1 MKQTLRYAAWAWQMS
16 RRGLAALLSLAT
28 LAQAGLLVT
37 AILLPQNV
45 NLSYDALHQA
55 AKLPWVFGVSYLGA
69 ALLTQRPLLARQGGS
84 RPAFTILT
92 FRMRR
97 AQLLAGQ
104 ALATALNLFLV
115 MVWQL
120 ALLAALCLPALVLQ
134 DALTAHLVDFAVPA
148 AGRLW
153 WSWSACGLVR
163 ALLPATMYGAACWG
177 LLLLAPAL
185 TLPALAAHRGI
196 HRAAA
201 LLPALGAACC
211 CLGAVY
217 RGFYGPVAVPPLWV
231 LPVCGL
237 ALAGLTALSGVWA
250 LHRAEIAR

>member
-120 ALLAALCLPALVLQ
+120 ALLAALCLPAGIVIYLPFCFLAVAAGFMALLVLVLK
-134 DALTAHLVDFAVPA
+134 DAFAQAVRMKDELDFTV
-148 AGRLW
+148 
-153 WSWSACGLVR
+153 
-163 ALLPATMYGAACWG
+163 
-177 LLLLAPAL
+177 
-185 TLPALAAHRGI
+185 
-196 HRAAA
+196 
-201 LLPALGAACC
+201 
-211 CLGAVY
+211 
-217 RGFYGPVAVPPLWV
+217 
-231 LPVCGL
+231 
-237 ALAGLTALSGVWA
+237 
-250 LHRAEIAR
+250 

>member
-153 WSWSACGLVR
+153 WSWLR
-163 ALLPATMYGAACWG
+163 K
-177 LLLLAPAL
+177 
-185 TLPALAAHRGI
+185 
-196 HRAAA
+196 
-201 LLPALGAACC
+201 
-211 CLGAVY
+211 
-217 RGFYGPVAVPPLWV
+217 
-231 LPVCGL
+231 
-237 ALAGLTALSGVWA
+237 
-250 LHRAEIAR
+250 

>member
-163 ALLPATMYGAACWG
+163 ALLPATMYGAACW
-177 LLLLAPAL
+177 
-185 TLPALAAHRGI
+185 R
-196 HRAAA
+196 
-201 LLPALGAACC
+201 
-211 CLGAVY
+211 
-217 RGFYGPVAVPPLWV
+217 
-231 LPVCGL
+231 
-237 ALAGLTALSGVWA
+237 LSSPSSVS
-250 LHRAEIAR
+250 